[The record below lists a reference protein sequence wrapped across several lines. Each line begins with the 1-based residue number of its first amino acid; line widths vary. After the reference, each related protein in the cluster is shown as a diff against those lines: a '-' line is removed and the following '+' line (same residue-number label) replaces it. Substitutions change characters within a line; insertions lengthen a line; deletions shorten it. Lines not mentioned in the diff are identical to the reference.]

1 MRIIRMNYLGIRI
14 AFLILVI
21 VLCCGW
27 SFWTLN
33 GRRADVPSHQVT
45 ILRIVE
51 PAFIY
56 PEEINQTG
64 F

>member
-1 MRIIRMNYLGIRI
+1 MRIVRMNYLGIRI

-33 GRRADVPSHQVT
+33 GKRSDVHSKVT

-56 PEEINQTG
+56 PGEINQTG

>member
-1 MRIIRMNYLGIRI
+1 MNYLAVRI

-27 SFWTLN
+27 SFWTLR
-33 GRRADVPSHQVT
+33 GRKSDAPSQPQ
-45 ILRIVE
+45 ILLQLVN

-56 PEEINQTG
+56 PEEIGQSG

>member
-1 MRIIRMNYLGIRI
+1 MKRLGFRI
-14 AFLILVI
+14 AFLVLVI

-27 SFWTLN
+27 SFWTIN
-33 GRRADVPSHQVT
+33 GRKADLHGQVK
-45 ILRIVE
+45 ILRIVD

>member
-1 MRIIRMNYLGIRI
+1 MNYLGFRI

-21 VLCCGW
+21 VLCFGW
-27 SFWTLN
+27 SVWTLN
-33 GRRADVPSHQVT
+33 GRKADVHSQVK
-45 ILRIVE
+45 ILRIVD

>member
-1 MRIIRMNYLGIRI
+1 MNYLGIRI

-33 GRRADVPSHQVT
+33 GRRADVHSQVT
-45 ILRIVE
+45 ILRIVG